1 MKKKNIKNKKLKKEN
16 EKISPVF
23 ETFSLTQ
30 RDILIDKKSNLAV
43 PNLSNVMESKK
54 FSEEHEQ

>member
-16 EKISPVF
+16 EKISHVF